1 MAAGV
6 AEKFFWLSKTFSG
19 SFVLIVY
26 PSQDQVKLKGKQD
39 NQFLSYYMV

>member
-1 MAAGV
+1 MLAGV
-6 AEKFFWLSKTFSG
+6 AEKFFWLSNTFSG